1 MVELILIDL
10 VELIYLYSFL
20 EISTL
25 KMTLLLVFDISYD
38 KSETL
43 MTSVLISDPSEFN
56 QQELSTSLSLKPKV
70 GYIYKLYYWRYLFN
84 YILTENKTSGRREER
99 FWF

>member
-20 EISTL
+20 ETL
-25 KMTLLLVFDISYD
+25 TLRMILIFGFDISYD

-43 MTSVLISDPSEFN
+43 MTSALISDPSEFN
-56 QQELSTSLSLKPKV
+56 QQELSTSLSLKPK
-70 GYIYKLYYWRYLFN
+70 
-84 YILTENKTSGRREER
+84 
-99 FWF
+99 